1 MCPKNPYHF
10 TLPWHEKIRPDAV
23 KHHRAVCLTPAKP
36 ASFSEAAGT
45 RESFCFAV
53 LALAEL
59 LGAAGLA
66 KANLL
71 TFDFASIASD
81 ETWRSKEHS

>member
-1 MCPKNPYHF
+1 M
-10 TLPWHEKIRPDAV
+10 
-23 KHHRAVCLTPAKP
+23 TPAKP

-81 ETWRSKEHS
+81 ETGVRKNTLEAFIVVDQGAGDTVTDSAS